1 MIISI
6 IVFSVCLFFLVLGA
20 DFFLGSAEK
29 IGLALGLSPFIVGVT
44 IVAFGTSFPELFTSM
59 TAALMGVGEII
70 VANVVGSNIANI
82 LLVVGISA
90 IVGGKLKMTK
100 NLIDIDL
107 PLLAIGTVILM
118 GVVYPW
124 GAEGPVLITKP
135 ESVILLLTYL
145 VYLLYTVLHKEEIKD
160 GLPTREER
168 RKYIVIDKEKVKQ
181 KPKIVFLDW
190 VILIAGGLILTLS
203 ARYLVSSV
211 VTISEILGIGVGVIS
226 ILAVALG
233 TSLPELVVSVKAAY
247 QKKPELA
254 LGNIF
259 GSNVFNYFVV
269 IGLPGI
275 FTQITV
281 DQTTLLIGFP
291 IMILA
296 TLLFVIS
303 GISRTIHSWEGLFYI
318 SLYIIFTGKVLNLF

>member
-20 DFFLGSAEK
+20 DFFLRSAEK

-107 PLLAIGTVILM
+107 PLLAIGTVIFM

-124 GAEGPVLITKP
+124 GVEGPVLITKI

-145 VYLLYTVLHKEEIKD
+145 VYLLYTVLHKEEVKD
-160 GLPTREER
+160 GPPTREER
-168 RKYIVIDKEKVKQ
+168 RKHIIDKEKVKQ